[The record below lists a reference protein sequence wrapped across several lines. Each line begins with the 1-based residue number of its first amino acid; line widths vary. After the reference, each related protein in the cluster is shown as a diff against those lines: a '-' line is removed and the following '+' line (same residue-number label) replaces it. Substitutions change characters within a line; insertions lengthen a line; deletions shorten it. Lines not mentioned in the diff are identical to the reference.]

1 MIPILVKQG
10 RAGQDGLPGP
20 DGQDG
25 PQVTNIIYQCN
36 KHKIARA
43 DVMT

>member
-1 MIPILVKQG
+1 MLPIIVKQG
-10 RAGQDGLPGP
+10 RAGQDGLRGP

-25 PQVTNIIYQCN
+25 PQVTN